1 MNTCPTPFRVS
12 GHRST
17 LKETMPAIETTSA
30 GATALIKFFGVPVL
44 AGAAA
49 TALTFMFMWPR
60 TRREA
65 FIRLTCTIFTSGL
78 LGPLLVVAVHSWW
91 PTLFDSAATVAT
103 MNGADPTLG
112 MLAVAGPMMVIA
124 GLPAWWVLGAL
135 VLWLE
140 RRRGKDIG
148 ELVHDAV
155 EVVKDA
161 RGAL

>member
-1 MNTCPTPFRVS
+1 M
-12 GHRST
+12 RS
-17 LKETMPAIETTSA
+17 
-30 GATALIKFFGVPVL
+30 
-44 AGAAA
+44 
-49 TALTFMFMWPR
+49 WPR

-65 FIRLTCTIFTSGL
+65 FIRLTCTICTSGL
-78 LGPLLVVAVHSWW
+78 LGPLLVVAMHSWW

-140 RRRGKDIG
+140 RRRGKDLG

-155 EVVKDA
+155 EVVKEA
-161 RGAL
+161 RGVL